1 MQQTL
6 ARVKTLEK
14 FVQKYGEDAV
24 ISQTISKM
32 LAYKIQKCDEEIKK
46 ISKDLKKFERTYK
59 KESADFIREFE
70 DGKLGDNMDFIEWS
84 SHYQMFN
91 RLIDRRKT
99 QKGLIDANK

>member
-59 KESADFIREFE
+59 KESADFIREFK
-70 DGKLGDNMDFIEWS
+70 DGKLGDKMDFIEWS
-84 SHYQMFN
+84 SLYQMLN
-91 RLIDRRKT
+91 RLLDKR
-99 QKGLIDANK
+99 DA